1 MQPMQPPQQPPPYYG
16 QQPPGPP
23 GPVQPPGP
31 PQPPE
36 PPRGK
41 GWVVPVG
48 IGVVIGTLIGAA
60 VWVVMSGDDDD
71 TAGGGNGGSTT
82 TTQEPTTTT
91 TTAAGP
97 APAGGPSLTG
107 TWEGTYECTQ
117 GETGMT
123 LSIVDVGGDLDAIM
137 EFYEVDD
144 NPGVPAGAFAM
155 EGTSGA
161 EGIELAGTE
170 WIEEPEGYVM
180 GGLTAD
186 AVEGE
191 VEQLEGAVDSE
202 GCTTFDLSRT
212 SPEPWYV
219 GEWKG
224 GYDCGQGMTGLT
236 LTIAEGEG
244 SAGGDGVGAD
254 SSVEATFAFYE
265 VPENP
270 GVPSGSYSLQGS
282 YADGGLALD
291 GVEWIEQPDGYVMV
305 GMESDFV
312 TRPDYFA
319 GKVLDPSCTAFLLEK
334 ST

>member
-1 MQPMQPPQQPPPYYG
+1 MQPTEPPPPPPPPPPPYFG
-16 QQPPGPP
+16 QQPP
-23 GPVQPPGP
+23 QPPP
-31 PQPPE
+31 PPSE
-36 PPRGK
+36 PPRSK

-48 IGVVIGTLIGAA
+48 IGVVIGTVIGAI
-60 VWVVMSGDDDD
+60 VWVAMSGGDDEDD
-71 TAGGGNGGSTT
+71 TAGGGNGGGTV
-82 TTQEPTTTT
+82 TTQEPTD
-91 TTAAGP
+91 TTAAEP

-107 TWEGTYECTQ
+107 TWEGTYECSQ

-123 LSIVDVGGDLDAIM
+123 LSVVDVGGDLDAIM
-137 EFYEVDD
+137 EFYEVDS

-155 EGTSGA
+155 EGTNGES
-161 EGIELAGTE
+161 GIELAGTE
-170 WIEEPEGYVM
+170 WIEEPDGYTM
-180 GGLTAD
+180 GGLTAE

-191 VEQLEGAVDSE
+191 VEHLEGVADSE
-202 GCTTFDLSRT
+202 GCTTFSLDRT
-212 SPEPWYV
+212 STEPWYV

-236 LTIAEGEG
+236 LTIAAAGASGEG
-244 SAGGDGVGAD
+244 DGAGASGG

-270 GVPSGSYSLQGS
+270 GVPSGSYRLEGG
-282 YADGGLALD
+282 YADGGLALE
-291 GVEWIEQPDGYVMV
+291 GVEWIEQPEGYVMV

-312 TRPDYFA
+312 TRPGYFA